1 LLHLVF
7 TDKYSIF
14 FSVTFDGYF
23 WYMQQ
28 SLPFVLALIAI
39 IVLTEMLANKIKVA
53 YPILL
58 VVAGLGISFIPGL
71 PAIRINPNMIF
82 FIFLP
87 PLLFEASWSISVKQL
102 KKWYRIIGSFAFLVV
117 FFTAVSVAVFTN
129 YFIPGFS
136 LALGFLLG
144 GIVSPPDAVSA
155 GAILKFVKV
164 QKGISSIL
172 EGESLLNDAS
182 SLIIFRFAMVAVAT
196 GQFIWKDAA
205 FSFSWMIVGG
215 AVIGLALGWLFMQA
229 HKKLPTDAPSDI
241 AFTLIEPYILY
252 WVGEHLHSSGVLA
265 VVFGGLYL
273 SNHRLVFLNSTS
285 RIRGYSVWESFV
297 FILNGLVFMLIGLDM
312 PEIVSGLR
320 GKGIPVSTA
329 VQYGVWVTVLLIV
342 VRIISS
348 FFALFATYLFRRQ
361 TFNTMPREGMWKR
374 PFVLGWT
381 GMRGVVSL
389 AAALA
394 IPATISN
401 GQDFPQRNLILFI
414 TFVVIV
420 LTLIVQGL
428 TLPYILKRTASFMNF
443 EEDSDMVSKR
453 IRRELYTHSVKVL
466 KDQYAEF
473 LVRKPLLTD
482 LLNQWEHKMQITD
495 DEIMDTEHR
504 RIYLEL
510 LEHQRNFL
518 IERNKDPDLDEE
530 IIRGQLYLIDLEE
543 EKIKSM

>member
-1 LLHLVF
+1 MHE
-7 TDKYSIF
+7 
-14 FSVTFDGYF
+14 
-23 WYMQQ
+23 

-39 IVLTEMLANKIKVA
+39 IVLIEMLANKIKIA

-71 PAIRINPNMIF
+71 PAIRIDPNMIF
-82 FIFLP
+82 IIFLP
-87 PLLFEASWSISVKQL
+87 PLLYESAWAISWKEL
-102 KKWYRIIGSFAFLVV
+102 WRWRRIVGSFAFVVV
-117 FFTAVSVAVFTN
+117 FLTAMSVAFAANAFV
-129 YFIPGFS
+129 PGFS

-155 GAILKFVKV
+155 SAILKFVKV
-164 QKGISSIL
+164 PKRMASIL

-182 SLIIFRFAMVAVAT
+182 SLIIFRFAMIAVAT
-196 GQFIWKDAA
+196 GQFIWKDAI

-229 HKKLPTDAPSDI
+229 HRKLPTDAPSYI
-241 AFTLIEPYILY
+241 AFTLIETYILY
-252 WVGEHLHSSGVLA
+252 WVGENLHSSGVLA

-273 SNHRLVFLNSTS
+273 SNHRLVFFNSTS

-312 PEIVSGLR
+312 PEILSGLHE
-320 GKGIPVSTA
+320 KGIPVSTA
-329 VQYGVWVTVLLIV
+329 IKYGVWVTALLIV

-361 TFNTMPREGMWKR
+361 TFNLMNREGMWKR
-374 PFVLGWT
+374 PLVLGWT

-394 IPATISN
+394 IPVTLSN
-401 GQDFPQRNLILFI
+401 GQGFPQRNLILFI
-414 TFVVIV
+414 TFIVII
-420 LTLIVQGL
+420 LTLMVQGL
-428 TLPYILKRTASFMNF
+428 TLPFILKRTSAFMNF
-443 EEDSDMVSKR
+443 EEDAGKVSKR
-453 IRRELYTHSVKVL
+453 VRKELYTHSVNVL
-466 KDQYAEF
+466 KNKYSEF
-473 LVRKPLLTD
+473 ISRKPLLADT
-482 LLNQWEHKMQITD
+482 LKQWEDKMQIAD
-495 DEIMDTEHR
+495 DEIMDTEHK

-518 IERNKDPDLDEE
+518 IEKNKDPDLDEDV
-530 IIRGQLYLIDLEE
+530 IRSQLYLIDLEE

>member
-1 LLHLVF
+1 MHE
-7 TDKYSIF
+7 
-14 FSVTFDGYF
+14 
-23 WYMQQ
+23 

-39 IVLTEMLANKIKVA
+39 IVLIEMLANKIKVA

-58 VVAGLGISFIPGL
+58 VIVGLGISFIPGL
-71 PAIRINPNMIF
+71 PVIRINPNMIF

-87 PLLFEASWSISVKQL
+87 PLLFEAAWSISLKDL

-117 FFTAVSVAVFTN
+117 FFTAVSVAIFTN

-144 GIVSPPDAVSA
+144 GIVSPPDAVST
-155 GAILKFVKV
+155 GAILKFVKI
-164 QKGISSIL
+164 QKSTASIL
-172 EGESLLNDAS
+172 EGESLLNDAT

-205 FSFSWMIVGG
+205 LSFSWMVFGG
-215 AVIGLALGWLFMQA
+215 AVIGLALGWIFMQA
-229 HKKLPTDAPSDI
+229 HRKLPTDAPSDI
-241 AFTLIEPYILY
+241 AFTLIEPYVLY

-273 SNHRLVFLNSTS
+273 SNHRLIFLNSTS

-312 PEIVSGLR
+312 PEILSGLHQ
-320 GKGIPVSTA
+320 KGVPLSTA
-329 VQYGVWVTVLLIV
+329 IKYGIWITALLIV
-342 VRIISS
+342 VRIVSS
-348 FFALFATYLFRRQ
+348 FIALIATYLFRRR
-361 TFNTMPREGMWKR
+361 TFNRMNRDGMWKR

-389 AAALA
+389 AAALS
-394 IPATISN
+394 IPVTLSN

-420 LTLIVQGL
+420 LTLMVQGL
-428 TLPYILKRTASFMNF
+428 TLPYILKRTASFMDS
-443 EEDSDMVSKR
+443 EEDTDVVSKR
-453 IRRELYTHSVKVL
+453 VRRELYAHSVRVL
-466 KDQYAEF
+466 KTKYAEYIA
-473 LVRKPLLTD
+473 RKPLIADMLT
-482 LLNQWEHKMQITD
+482 QWEHKMQSSD
-495 DEIMDTEHR
+495 DEIIDAEHKR
-504 RIYLEL
+504 VYLEL

-518 IERNKDPDLDEE
+518 IERNRDPDLDEE
-530 IIRGQLYLIDLEE
+530 VIRNQLYLIDREE
-543 EKIKSM
+543 EKIKSI

>member
-1 LLHLVF
+1 MHE
-7 TDKYSIF
+7 
-14 FSVTFDGYF
+14 
-23 WYMQQ
+23 

-39 IVLTEMLANKIKVA
+39 IVLIEMLANKIRIA

-58 VVAGLGISFIPGL
+58 VIAGLAISFIPGL
-71 PAIRINPNMIF
+71 PVIRINPNTIF

-87 PLLFEASWSISVKQL
+87 PLLFEAAWSISLKQL
-102 KKWYRIIGSFAFLVV
+102 KNWYRIIGSFAFLVV
-117 FFTAVSVAVFTN
+117 FFTAVSVAIFTN

-164 QKGISSIL
+164 QKSVASIL

-196 GQFIWKDAA
+196 GQFIWKEAI
-205 FSFSWMIVGG
+205 FSFSWMVLGG
-215 AVIGLALGWLFMQA
+215 ALIGLVLGWVFLQA
-229 HKKLPTDAPSDI
+229 HRKLPTDAPSDI

-252 WVGEHLHSSGVLA
+252 WIGEHLHSSGILA

-285 RIRGYSVWESFV
+285 RIKGYSVWESFV
-297 FILNGLVFMLIGLDM
+297 FILNGLVFLLIGLDM
-312 PEIVSGLR
+312 PEILAGLR
-320 GKGIPVSTA
+320 EKGIPLSTA
-329 VQYGVWVTVLLIV
+329 IQYGVWVSILLIV

-361 TFNTMPREGMWKR
+361 TFNTMNREGMWKR

-394 IPATISN
+394 IPVQLNN

-420 LTLIVQGL
+420 LTLLLQGL
-428 TLPYILKRTASFMNF
+428 TLPYILKRTAAFMNF
-443 EEDSDMVSKR
+443 EDDAEKVTKK
-453 IRRELYTHSVKVL
+453 IRRELYAHSVNVL
-466 KDQYAEF
+466 KNNYAEY
-473 LVRKPLLTD
+473 LAQRPSLAATLS
-482 LLNQWEHKMQITD
+482 QWEDKMQMVD
-495 DEIMDTEHR
+495 DEKMDVEHR

-510 LEHQRNFL
+510 LQHQRNFL
-518 IERNKDPDLDEE
+518 IDRNKDPDLDEE
-530 IIRGQLYLIDLEE
+530 VIRNQIYLIDLEE

>member
-1 LLHLVF
+1 MHE
-7 TDKYSIF
+7 
-14 FSVTFDGYF
+14 
-23 WYMQQ
+23 
-28 SLPFVLALIAI
+28 SLPFILALIAI

-58 VVAGLGISFIPGL
+58 VIAGLGISFIPGL

-87 PLLFEASWSISVKQL
+87 PLLFEAAWSISLKEL

-117 FFTAVSVAVFTN
+117 FFTAVSVAIFSN

-164 QKGISSIL
+164 QKATASIL

-182 SLIIFRFAMVAVAT
+182 SLIIFRFALVAAAT
-196 GQFIWKDAA
+196 GQFIWKAA
-205 FSFSWMIVGG
+205 IFSFSWMIVGG

-252 WVGEHLHSSGVLA
+252 WVGEQLHSSGVLA

-320 GKGIPVSTA
+320 GKGISVSTA
-329 VQYGVWVTVLLIV
+329 IQYGVWVTVLLVV

-348 FFALFATYLFRRQ
+348 FFALFATYLFRRK
-361 TFNTMPREGMWKR
+361 TFNSMPRDGMWKR
-374 PFVLGWT
+374 PFILGWT

-394 IPATISN
+394 IPVTLSN

-420 LTLIVQGL
+420 LTLMVQGL

-443 EEDSDMVSKR
+443 EEDSDKVSKR
-453 IRRELYTHSVKVL
+453 IRRELYTHSVNIL
-466 KDQYAEF
+466 KSDYAEYIS
-473 LVRKPLLTD
+473 RKPLLANI
-482 LLNQWEHKMQITD
+482 LKQWEDKMEIAD
-495 DEIMDTEHR
+495 DEIIDTEHR
-504 RIYLEL
+504 KIYLEL

-530 IIRGQLYLIDLEE
+530 IIRSQLYLIDLEE